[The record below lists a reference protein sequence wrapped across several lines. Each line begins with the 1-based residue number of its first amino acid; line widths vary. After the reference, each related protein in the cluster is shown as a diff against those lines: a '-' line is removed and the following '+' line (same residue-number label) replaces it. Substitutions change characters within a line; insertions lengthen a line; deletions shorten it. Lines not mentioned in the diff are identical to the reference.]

1 MMQTHRRA
9 RHKEPETR
17 KSLGIATA
25 FSFSTNSSSSISA
38 SCGLVKWCFSASQ
51 LVQLPYLEGGSE
63 AVVVTNSGEPYI
75 ASLCRTHPPPRVVP
89 LDPRLA
95 AAMDR
100 WALVVRNSTGA
111 NTSRELLVYVDAS

>member
-1 MMQTHRRA
+1 MTQTHRRA
-9 RHKEPETR
+9 RHTEPETR
-17 KSLGIATA
+17 QSLGIATA

-111 NTSRELLVYVDAS
+111 KRAVKN